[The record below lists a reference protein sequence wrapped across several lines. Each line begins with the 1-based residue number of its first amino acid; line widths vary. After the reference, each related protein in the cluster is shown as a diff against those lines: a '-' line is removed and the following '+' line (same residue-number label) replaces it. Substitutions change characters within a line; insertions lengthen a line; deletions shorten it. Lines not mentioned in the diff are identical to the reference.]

1 MVAAMIAL
9 RNVARLA
16 LPVLVAFVATPW
28 TRAQNPA
35 LASAP
40 LISVG
45 DFNGLGSGAT
55 LFELEAAQRAAELGF
70 NTAARASYERV
81 LGRGDLP
88 VEARNRAALG
98 LAGVEIASGRLDEAE
113 TALGRGADLL
123 SAQTRLRRGLIA
135 LLRKDAVA
143 AAPLVETLRP
153 EEVPAEEASWVYVAQ
168 GMLADSRGQ
177 YDRGQVAYG
186 QAESRAVAELA
197 RAQMLLARERARLL
211 FGQATSEQVQVLQK
225 QMEQFQGR
233 PVGFTAAGQQ
243 AVVLDQLGRKGEAQT
258 VLQRQLALVTA
269 ADREAADRLR
279 LLQAL
284 ISGPDSA
291 VGLNAL
297 RQLFA
302 TAVQPEMQRIAL
314 QLLANAAGEAEVRAG
329 FRHDLDAQIALK
341 PAPKILDDLLLYRA
355 RLALAE
361 HTVAGWDRAQ
371 ADARALLADFPGSPD
386 RVPALNVLVSVA
398 WELQR
403 YRTAAEAIAQLQ
415 GELGLDPRRG
425 PFAVLL
431 AESYFRAQ
439 DYRNAAGAYALA
451 LPERTLPAGVT
462 RGTLL
467 FQQVLSLLLSDQPA
481 QTDEALQVLDRLA
494 GDPGFDAVNRWQAEW
509 NVAKTL
515 QVRGQTPRA
524 YERLN
529 RILTADSFEAAPAEL
544 RLRLAWLQAKL
555 SLAAGQ
561 PAATLDLVAKLLA
574 GPAAATNT
582 AVPVAL
588 RQETAGTAR
597 LLRGQAL
604 LELRREDDG
613 LAELAELRQAF
624 PGSDPAVYSFIIQA
638 KYLSERGQT
647 VEAQQLLIQLADEH
661 EKSPYAAYALYEA
674 AGNAERRG
682 EDRHFEEA
690 FRILHDLV
698 EKFPGNELVF
708 YAQLRQGD
716 LLRKLNQLG
725 PAQVLYESIL
735 NRFPN
740 HRDGALAE
748 LALADTLFA
757 QVTADASRL
766 GSALARYER
775 LFDLPSAPVEVRI
788 EAGFKEGYALAMRGN
803 STEARRAL
811 WLVADRFLL
820 DAAARAKF
828 GEKGRYWLGRT
839 LLVYADLCE
848 KAKAPHEA
856 REAYELTLRSGV
868 WGANT
873 AKASLVRLNTGE
885 GER

>member
-16 LPVLVAFVATPW
+16 LPLLAAFVAAPW
-28 TRAQNPA
+28 THAQSPA
-35 LASAP
+35 LGPAP
-40 LISVG
+40 LLAAKELH
-45 DFNGLGSGAT
+45 GLGSGAV
-55 LFELEAAQRAAELGF
+55 LYELEAAQRAAELGF
-70 NTAARASYERV
+70 STAARASFARV
-81 LGRGDLP
+81 LERGDLP
-88 VEARNRAALG
+88 GAARSRAALG
-98 LAGVEIASGRLDEAE
+98 LSAVELAAGRLDEAE
-113 TALGRGADLL
+113 AALGRGADLA

-135 LLRKDAVA
+135 LLRKDAVT
-143 AAPLVETLRP
+143 AAPLVEVLRP

-177 YDRGQVAYG
+177 YDRAQVSYG

-211 FGQATSEQVQVLQK
+211 FGQATPEQVQVLQR
-225 QMEQFQGR
+225 QIDQFQGR

-243 AVVLDQLGRKGEAQT
+243 AVVLDQLGRKSEAQT
-258 VLQRQLALVTA
+258 VLQRQLALVTS

-279 LLQAL
+279 LLLAL
-284 ISGPDSA
+284 VSGPDSA

-302 TAVQPEMQRIAL
+302 SAVQPEMQRIAL
-314 QLLANAAGEAEVRAG
+314 QLLANAASDPEVQKD
-329 FRHDLDAQIALK
+329 FRRELDAHIALK

-355 RLALAE
+355 RLALLQHEYERAE
-361 HTVAGWDRAQ
+361 

-386 RVPALNVLVSVA
+386 RKAAFNVLVSVA
-398 WELQR
+398 WELRR
-403 YRTAAEAIAQLQ
+403 YRSAAEAIAQLQ
-415 GELGLDPRRG
+415 GELGPDPLRG

-451 LPERTLPAGVT
+451 LQERTLPAGVT
-462 RGTLL
+462 RGSLL
-467 FQQVLSLLLSDQPA
+467 FQQVLALLLADQPA

-494 GDPGFDAVNRWQAEW
+494 GDPEFDAVNRWQAEW
-509 NVAKTL
+509 NVGKTL

-529 RILTADSFEAAPAEL
+529 RILAVESFGAAPAEL

-555 SLAAGQ
+555 SLEAGQ
-561 PAATLDLVAKLLA
+561 PAETLELVSKLLA
-574 GPAAATNT
+574 GPAAETNT
-582 AVPVAL
+582 AVATAL

-597 LLRGQAL
+597 LLRAQAL
-604 LELRREDDG
+604 LELGREAEG
-613 LAELAELRQAF
+613 LAELAELRRAF

-638 KYLSERGQT
+638 NYLSRLGQT
-647 VEAQQLLIQLADEH
+647 VEAQTLLIQLADEH
-661 EKSPYAAYALYEA
+661 ERSPYAAYALYEA

-698 EKFPGNELVF
+698 AKFPGNELVF

-725 PAQVLYESIL
+725 PAQVIYESIV
-735 NRFPN
+735 NTFPG
-740 HRDGALAE
+740 HRDVALAE

-775 LFDLPSAPVEVRI
+775 LFDLPSAPVEVRV
-788 EAGFKEGYALAMRGN
+788 EAGFKEGYALSMRGN
-803 STEARRAL
+803 SVEARRAL

-820 DAAARAKF
+820 DPAARTTF
-828 GEKGRYWLGRT
+828 TEKGRYWLGRT

-848 KAKAPHEA
+848 KAKSPQEA
-856 REAYELTLRSGV
+856 REAYALVLRSGV
-868 WGANT
+868 WGENT
-873 AKASLVRLNTGE
+873 AKAALERLNTGA
-885 GER
+885 GAR

>member
-1 MVAAMIAL
+1 MVAAMIASPTL
-9 RNVARLA
+9 ARLV
-16 LPVLVAFVATPW
+16 LPLLAAVVSAPW
-28 TRAQNPA
+28 A
-35 LASAP
+35 LAQIPAVAPAP
-40 LISVG
+40 LLAPKELA
-45 DFNGLGSGAT
+45 GLGSGEA
-55 LFELEAAQRAAELGF
+55 LLELEAAQRAAELGF
-70 NTAARASYERV
+70 STAARASYERV
-81 LGRGDLP
+81 LGRTDLP
-88 VEARNRAALG
+88 ADARNRAAQG
-98 LAGVEIASGRLDEAE
+98 LAVVEIASGRLDEAE
-113 TALGRGADLL
+113 AALGRGADLV

-135 LLRKDAVA
+135 LLRKDAA
-143 AAPLVETLRP
+143 AASLVETLRP
-153 EEVPAEEASWVYVAQ
+153 EEVPVEEASWVYVAQ

-177 YDRGQVAYG
+177 YDRAQLAYG

-211 FGQATSEQVQVLQK
+211 FGQATAEQVPMLQR
-225 QMEQFQGR
+225 QMDQFQGR

-243 AVVLDQLGRKGEAQT
+243 AVVLDQLGRKAEAQA
-258 VLQRQLALVTA
+258 VLQRQLAMVTA
-269 ADREAADRLR
+269 GDREAADRLR

-284 ISGPDSA
+284 ISGPGSA

-302 TAVQPEMQRIAL
+302 GAVQPEMQRIAL
-314 QLLANAAGEAEVRAG
+314 QLLANAAGDPDVGAG
-329 FRHDLDAQIALK
+329 LRRELDVQIALK

-355 RLALAE
+355 RLALARQDY
-361 HTVAGWDRAQ
+361 DRAE
-371 ADARALLADFPGSPD
+371 ADARTLLADFPGSPD
-386 RVPALNVLVSVA
+386 RKPAFNVLVSVA
-398 WELQR
+398 WELRR
-403 YRTAAEAIAQLQ
+403 YRTAAEAITQLQ
-415 GELGLDPRRG
+415 GELGPEPLRG

-451 LPERTLPAGVT
+451 LQERTLPAGVT
-462 RGTLL
+462 RGTLM
-467 FQQVLSLLLSDQPA
+467 FQQVLALLLADRPA

-494 GDPGFDAVNRWQAEW
+494 GEPEFDAANRWQAEW
-509 NVAKTL
+509 NTVKTL
-515 QVRGQTPRA
+515 QVRGQTARA

-529 RILTADSFEAAPAEL
+529 RVLGAETFGAAPAEL

-555 SLAAGQ
+555 SLEAGK
-561 PAATLDLVAKLLA
+561 PAATLDLVAKLLE
-574 GPAAATNT
+574 GPAGEANT
-582 AVPVAL
+582 AVPAAL

-597 LLRGQAL
+597 LLRAQAL

-613 LAELAELRQAF
+613 LAELAELRRVF

-638 KYLSERGQT
+638 KYLSALGQT
-647 VEAQQLLIQLADEH
+647 VEAQQLLIQLANEH
-661 EKSPYAAYALYEA
+661 ASSPYAAYALYEA

-682 EDRHFEEA
+682 EDRHSEEA

-698 EKFPGNELVF
+698 EKFPGNDLVF

-725 PAQVLYESIL
+725 PAQVMYEAIV
-735 NRFPN
+735 NRFPA
-740 HRDGALAE
+740 HRDVALAE

-757 QVTADASRL
+757 QVTADSSRL

-775 LFDLPSAPVEVRI
+775 LFDLPSAPAEVRI

-803 STEARRAL
+803 SAEARRAL
-811 WLVADRFLL
+811 WLVADRFLV
-820 DAAARAKF
+820 DPTVRAPL

-848 KAKAPHEA
+848 KAKAGQEA

-868 WGANT
+868 WGENT
-873 AKASLVRLNTGE
+873 AKAALARLNTGA

>member
-1 MVAAMIAL
+1 MVGTMIAL

-16 LPVLVAFVATPW
+16 LPLLAAVVATPW

-35 LASAP
+35 LAPAP
-40 LISVG
+40 LISLKEL
-45 DFNGLGSGAT
+45 NGLGSVGA
-55 LFELEAAQRAAELGF
+55 LFELEAAQRALELGF
-70 NTAARASYERV
+70 TTAARASFERV
-81 LGRGDLP
+81 LARSDLTP
-88 VEARNRAALG
+88 EARSRAALG
-98 LAGVEIASGRLDEAE
+98 LAAVELAAGRLDEAE
-113 TALGRGADLL
+113 AALGRGADLL
-123 SAQTRLRRGLIA
+123 SAQTRLRRALIA
-135 LLRKDAVA
+135 LLRKDAAA
-143 AAPLVETLRP
+143 AAPLAEALRP
-153 EEVPAEEASWVYVAQ
+153 EDVPAEEASWVYVAQ
-168 GMLADSRGQ
+168 AMLADARGQ
-177 YDRGQVAYG
+177 YDRAQVAYG
-186 QAESRAVAELA
+186 LAESRAVAELA

-211 FGQATSEQVQVLQK
+211 FGQATPEQVQVQQRL
-225 QMEQFQGR
+225 MDQFQGR

-243 AVVLDQLGRKGEAQT
+243 AVVLDQLGRKGEAQA

-269 ADREAADRLR
+269 ADHEAADRLR
-279 LLQAL
+279 LLL
-284 ISGPDSA
+284 VLVSGPDSM

-302 TAVQPEMQRIAL
+302 SAVQPEMQRIAL
-314 QLLANAAGEAEVRAG
+314 QLLANAANDKNAQDD
-329 FRHDLDAQIALK
+329 FRRELNAQIALK
-341 PAPKILDDLLLYRA
+341 PASKILDDLLLYRA
-355 RLALAE
+355 RLALAQME
-361 HTVAGWDRAQ
+361 YNRAE
-371 ADARALLADFPGSPD
+371 ADARALLADFPGSPN
-386 RVPALNVLVSVA
+386 RKPAFNVLVSVA
-398 WELQR
+398 WEQQR
-403 YRTAAEAIAQLQ
+403 YRTAAEAITQLQ
-415 GELGLDPRRG
+415 GELGPDPLRG

-431 AESYFRAQ
+431 AESYFRAP

-451 LPERTLPAGVT
+451 LRERTLPAGVT

-467 FQQVLSLLLSDQPA
+467 FQQVLALLLADQPA

-494 GDPGFDAVNRWQAEW
+494 DDPEFDAVNRWQAEW
-509 NVAKTL
+509 NVGKTL

-529 RILTADSFEAAPAEL
+529 RILAADSFGAAPAEL

-555 SLAAGQ
+555 SLEAKQ
-561 PAATLDLVAKLLA
+561 PAATLELVAKLLA
-574 GPAAATNT
+574 GPASEANT
-582 AVPVAL
+582 AVPAAL

-597 LLRGQAL
+597 LLRAQAL
-604 LELRREDDG
+604 LELGREDDG
-613 LAELAELRQAF
+613 LAELAELRRVF

-638 KYLSERGQT
+638 KHLADRGQT

-661 EKSPYAAYALYEA
+661 ATSPYAAYALYEA
-674 AGNAERRG
+674 AGHAERRG
-682 EDRHFEEA
+682 EDQHYEEA

-725 PAQVLYESIL
+725 PAQVIYESIL

-740 HRDGALAE
+740 HRDVALAE

-775 LFDLPSAPVEVRI
+775 LFDLPSAPAEVRI
-788 EAGFKEGYALAMRGN
+788 EAGFKEGYALAMRSN

-820 DAAARAKF
+820 DPAARASF

-848 KAKAPHEA
+848 KAKTPQEA
-856 REAYELTLRSGV
+856 RAAYELVLRSGV
-868 WGANT
+868 WGENT
-873 AKASLVRLNTGE
+873 AKAALARLNTGA